1 MHQKSFAKNIES
13 NYFAELLLVATSET
27 RMILILFFSVN
38 LHFLKKSSSVFF
50 SGFQVVSYLSM
61 HFYNPGL
68 AVLETPLSGYFRPA
82 TIVFSKPHSDVI
94 GFQNSNLFK
103 LLARIAAINFP
114 QTFFQ

>member
-1 MHQKSFAKNIES
+1 
-13 NYFAELLLVATSET
+13 
-27 RMILILFFSVN
+27 
-38 LHFLKKSSSVFF
+38 
-50 SGFQVVSYLSM
+50 M

-68 AVLETPLSGYFRPA
+68 AVLETPLSCYFRPA